1 MQLDSIQL
9 VKCLYLCD
17 ELKMKTDSVC
27 HLYSDRL
34 VC

>member
-1 MQLDSIQL
+1 MQLDSTQL
-9 VKCLYLCD
+9 VKYFYLCD
-17 ELKMKTDSVC
+17 ELKMKSNGVC